1 MNYLR
6 SCLDSLCT
14 DATIHPWEDGLR
26 KKIVLVGDGFTGKT
40 SLQVAFRTDNF
51 NAGRDDGFGIGN
63 FEEEY
68 RPTIFETYATTL
80 SFLKDNGDIAMMELA
95 IWDTAGQEDYDRLRP
110 LSYPNTDIIMVCFSI
125 DSPDS
130 LTNVEDLWKPELDLF
145 CPNVPI
151 ILVGKLGTTTI
162 ELKHG
167 RCTSF
172 LIFSRIQLPCLLC
185 RN

>member
-1 MNYLR
+1 MNFLR
-6 SCLDSLCT
+6 SCVDSLCSDT
-14 DATIHPWEDGLR
+14 TIHSWEDGLR
-26 KKIVLVGDGFTGKT
+26 KKVVLVGDGFTGKT

-51 NAGRDDGFGIGN
+51 NAGRDDGYGIGN

-80 SFLKDNGDIAMMELA
+80 SFLKDNGDVAMMELA

-110 LSYPNTDIIMVCFSI
+110 LSYPNTDIVMLSFSI

-130 LTNVEDLWKPELDLF
+130 LTNVEDLWKPELDHF

-151 ILVGKLGTTTI
+151 ILVGKLRKVTMKI
-162 ELKHG
+162 
-167 RCTSF
+167 
-172 LIFSRIQLPCLLC
+172 
-185 RN
+185 

>member
-1 MNYLR
+1 MDYLR
-6 SCLDSLCT
+6 SCIGSSE
-14 DATIHPWEDGLR
+14 ATIHPWEDGLR

-63 FEEEY
+63 FEEDY

-80 SFLKDNGDIAMMELA
+80 SFLKDNGDVTMMELA

-110 LSYPNTDIIMVCFSI
+110 LSYPNTDILMVCFSV

-151 ILVGKLGTTTI
+151 ILVGKLC
-162 ELKHG
+162 KDN
-167 RCTSF
+167 
-172 LIFSRIQLPCLLC
+172 LLFPP
-185 RN
+185 